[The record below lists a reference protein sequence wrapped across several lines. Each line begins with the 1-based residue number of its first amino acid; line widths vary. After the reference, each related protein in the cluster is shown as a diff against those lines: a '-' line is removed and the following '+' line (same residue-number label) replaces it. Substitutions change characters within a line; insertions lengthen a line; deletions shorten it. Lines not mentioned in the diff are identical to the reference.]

1 MRGSSGRCGG
11 DMAVHPVNG
20 LAICAGVGAIELGLS
35 LAIGDAYRT
44 VGVVEQEARLASVWV
59 ARMDAKIV
67 GRAAIWDDLTTFDG
81 KPWRGCVDII
91 SGGIPCQPFSVAGR
105 RAGTDDERWIWK
117 DAARVISEVE
127 PRCVFIENVPG
138 IIHAGLPEILS
149 DLAALGFDAEWGTL
163 SASDVGA
170 PHVRNRFWLLAYTRR
185 GGARWLQH
193 IARSGWQSPN
203 HGAIG
208 EEMGNANCNGL
219 SGTHVRC
226 TDETESWERFAGRT
240 GCAVA
245 NAESAGHQAGGSG
258 LRDASALAV
267 AASDGVDHMADAI
280 SDGTGDKPKP
290 IGGSQRKSPHAH
302 ESAVVRQG
310 HRKGGAEG
318 TYTRY
323 LFPPGPA
330 DADGWREYIRQG
342 GPEPVV
348 ETPSQSRVLGGVD
361 ESADWL
367 DRIHAAGNSVLP
379 LAAAV
384 AFTLLA
390 DRAIKHSEVQ

>member
-35 LAIGDAYRT
+35 LAIGDTYRT

-59 ARMDAKIV
+59 ARMDAQIV
-67 GRAAIWDDLTTFDG
+67 DRAAIWDDLTTFDG

-105 RAGTDDERWIWK
+105 RTGIDDERWIWK

-163 SASDVGA
+163 AASDVGA
-170 PHVRNRFWLLAYTRR
+170 PHVRNRFWLLAYTRC
-185 GGARWLQH
+185 GGKGWLQH

-226 TDETESWERFAGRT
+226 ADEPESWERFAGRT

-245 NAESAGHQAGGSG
+245 DAESVGYQASRRSI
-258 LRDASALAV
+258 RDGEALA
-267 AASDGVDHMADAI
+267 I
-280 SDGTGDKPKP
+280 S
-290 IGGSQRKSPHAH
+290 GSNRA
-302 ESAVVRQG
+302 
-310 HRKGGAEG
+310 
-318 TYTRY
+318 

-330 DADGWREYIRQG
+330 DAEGWREYIRQG

>member
-1 MRGSSGRCGG
+1 MRGNSGRCGG

-35 LAIGDAYRT
+35 LAIGDTYRT

-59 ARMDAKIV
+59 ARMDAQIV

-105 RAGTDDERWIWK
+105 RTGVDDERWIWK

-163 SASDVGA
+163 AASDVGA
-170 PHVRNRFWLLAYTRR
+170 PHVRNRFWLLAYTRC
-185 GGARWLQH
+185 GGKGWLQH

-203 HGAIG
+203 YGAIS
-208 EEMGNANCNGL
+208 EEMENAGSNGH
-219 SGTHVRC
+219 SWTARVHGHEAAAIGREGTGGHCGSDQQMGDTQCVGLV
-226 TDETESWERFAGRT
+226 TGSEESDSIETEQAKLCLSRT
-240 GCAVA
+240 AGCAVA
-245 NAESAGHQAGGSG
+245 DAESVGYQASRRSI
-258 LRDASALAV
+258 RDGEALA
-267 AASDGVDHMADAI
+267 I
-280 SDGTGDKPKP
+280 S
-290 IGGSQRKSPHAH
+290 GSNRA
-302 ESAVVRQG
+302 
-310 HRKGGAEG
+310 
-318 TYTRY
+318 

-330 DADGWREYIRQG
+330 DAEGWREYIRQG

>member
-208 EEMGNANCNGL
+208 EGL
-219 SGTHVRC
+219 ADAERDGHSRQCDGEVRRFRD
-226 TDETESWERFAGRT
+226 TQVRAEST
-240 GCAVA
+240 GWLARSDCAVA
-245 NAESAGHQAGGSG
+245 NAESAGHQAGGRG
-258 LRDASALAV
+258 VGDASALAV
-267 AASDGVDHMADAI
+267 AASDGADHMALTNCD
-280 SDGTGDKPKP
+280 
-290 IGGSQRKSPHAH
+290 R
-302 ESAVVRQG
+302 RQ
-310 HRKGGAEG
+310 AEVQ
-318 TYTRY
+318 YPDR
-323 LFPPGPA
+323 LFPPGPS

-348 ETPSQSRVLGGVD
+348 LGGTD
-361 ESADWL
+361 GDAERL
-367 DRIHAAGNSVLP
+367 DRIHAAGNGVVP
-379 LAAAV
+379 LVAAT
-384 AFTLLA
+384 AFVRLA
-390 DRAIKHSEVQ
+390 ERALR